1 MSDIQNEGIRDC
13 RLRHRTKKGFAMATL
28 RPKLHGLARV
38 LVSYGLL
45 EEETAKKATADAA
58 AERIP
63 FVVFLVEKSILESAV
78 IANAVIHDF
87 GLPLFDLN
95 AIDVDVIPKKLVS
108 EKMIRKH
115 HALPIFKRG
124 NNLFIAISDPTNQNA
139 VDEINFNTGLNTH
152 PVLVEENKLA
162 KLIDTA
168 LNAEDTDMSLGD
180 LDDSELED
188 LDISSGEIDTEDAEE
203 DSSQS
208 DDAPIVRFVNKIL
221 LDAIK
226 RGASDIHFEPYE
238 DSYRV
243 RFRQD
248 GILSLA
254 ASPPHTLG
262 GRIASRIKVMSQL
275 DISERRVPQDG
286 RFKMNLSKKRS
297 IDFRV
302 STCPTVGGE
311 KVVMRILD
319 PSSAKLGIDALGYF
333 DYQKKAFIDAIHKPQ
348 GMVLVTGPTGSGK
361 TVSLYTALNIL
372 NGMERNISTAEDP
385 VEINLT
391 GVNQVPINNKT
402 GLNFAAALKSF
413 LRQDP
418 DIIMV
423 GEIRDLETA
432 EIAIKAAQTGHLVL
446 STLHTNS
453 APETLTR
460 MVNMGVPNFN
470 IATSVTLVIAQR
482 LARRL
487 CKLCCKPA
495 DLPKEVL
502 LEQGYKEDEIDDI
515 TIYESV
521 GCDQCVGGYKGR
533 VGLYEVL
540 KMTESIS
547 EIIMEGGNSL
557 DILKQ
562 AKKEGMHTLHDSGLI
577 RAKEGLTTL
586 EEINRVTK
594 E

>member
-1 MSDIQNEGIRDC
+1 
-13 RLRHRTKKGFAMATL
+13 MATL
-28 RPKLHGLARV
+28 RPQLNGLARV

-45 EEETAKKATADAA
+45 EEEATKRATSDAQS
-58 AERIP
+58 EGMP
-63 FVVFLVEKSILESAV
+63 FVSFLVKKNVLAANV
-78 IANAVIHDF
+78 IANAVISDF
-87 GLPLFDLN
+87 GLSLFDLT
-95 AIDVDVIPKKLVS
+95 ALDIETVPKSLIS

-115 HALPIFKRG
+115 NAVPIYQRG
-124 NNLFIAISDPTNQNA
+124 KHLFLAISDPTNQNA
-139 VDEINFNTGLNTH
+139 VDEIKFNTGLTTH
-152 PVLVEENKLA
+152 MVLVEEDKLSH
-162 KLIDTA
+162 LIEAVMNDDDDST
-168 LNAEDTDMSLGD
+168 MSFDD
-180 LDDSELED
+180 LDDSGLDD
-188 LDISSGEIDTEDAEE
+188 LDISSGETETEEGE
-203 DSSQS
+203 DSNT

-221 LDAIK
+221 LDAIHK
-226 RGASDIHFEPYE
+226 GASDIHFEPYE
-238 DSYRV
+238 TSYRV

-248 GILSLA
+248 GILQVV
-254 ASPPHTLG
+254 ASPPVTLG
-262 GRIASRIKVMSQL
+262 NRIASRIKVMSQL
-275 DISERRVPQDG
+275 DISERRIPQDG

-319 PSSAKLGIDALGYF
+319 PTAATLGIDALGYF
-333 DYQKKAFIDAIHKPQ
+333 DYQKADFMEAIHKPQ

-372 NGMERNISTAEDP
+372 NQAERNISTAEDP

-391 GVNQVPINNKT
+391 GINQVPVNPKT
-402 GLNFAAALKSF
+402 GLTFAASLKSF

-423 GEIRDLETA
+423 GEIRDIETA

-460 MVNMGVPNFN
+460 MVNMGVPTFN
-470 IATSVTLVIAQR
+470 IATTVSLVIAQR
-482 LARRL
+482 LSRRL
-487 CKLCCKPA
+487 CEHCKKPA
-495 DLPKEVL
+495 ELPKEVL
-502 LEQGYKEDEIDDI
+502 LEEGYTEEAIEKA
-515 TIYESV
+515 TIFEPV
-521 GCDQCVGGYKGR
+521 GCDHCVQGYKGR

-540 KMTESIS
+540 KITPAVS

-562 AKKEGMHTLHDSGLI
+562 AKKDGMDTLRDSGLI
-577 RAKEGLTTL
+577 RAAEGLISL
-586 EEINRVTK
+586 EEVNRVTK
-594 E
+594 D